1 MDTAKT
7 KKGWADRLSDA
18 MEVMAP
24 LFDQPHLASV
34 RDGFVALMPLIIVGA
49 VVLIILQFPCSLA
62 KGSECYLGDTPFF
75 TNAAEGQLSLADK
88 LWVPFNITF
97 GLLSVYVTLSISYAL
112 ARRRG
117 LDPVMPVIFA
127 FLSFILVASPQLAG
141 GEPATHV
148 DNTGLFTA
156 ILVSLVTVEV
166 YRFFI
171 QRNLVITMPAGVP
184 PAIANAFAALIPGA
198 VIVFGW
204 WVIRFLLSIDIA
216 EGLFQVLSKVV
227 PAASTY
233 IAVAIAETFHGF
245 LWTMGIHGDLTIGI
259 ALEPV
264 WTANLAANAQA
275 VANGQAPTAIYTNLF
290 RSYVVPGGSGAT
302 LPLALYF
309 MRSRAP
315 RLRRVGWLGFWP
327 GIFNINEPITFGAPV
342 IFNPVLAIPFILI
355 TFLNATIAY
364 LAHTLGLVTPTYIAA
379 PWTLPSPILMFMA
392 TGFDWR
398 ASILVIITEFIL
410 PGVIWW
416 PAFKAWERQVLEK
429 EGGAEPVARP
439 VPAPATD

>member
-1 MDTAKT
+1 
-7 KKGWADRLSDA
+7 
-18 MEVMAP
+18 MEVLAP

-62 KGSECYLGDTPFF
+62 KGSECYLGDTAFF
-75 TNAAEGQLSLADK
+75 TNAPEGGLSLADK

-97 GLLSVYVTLSISYAL
+97 GLLSVYVTLSIAYAL
-112 ARRRG
+112 SRRRG
-117 LDPVMPVIFA
+117 LDPLMPVIFA
-127 FLSFILVASPQLAG
+127 FLSFLLVASPQLAG
-141 GEPATHV
+141 GEPATHL

-156 ILVSLVTVEV
+156 ILVSLITVEV

-171 QRNLVITMPAGVP
+171 ERNLVITMPAGVP

-204 WVIRFLLSIDIA
+204 WIIRFLLNIDIA
-216 EGLFQVLSKVV
+216 EGLFQVLSRVV

-233 IAVAIAETFHGF
+233 VAVAIAETFHAF

-275 VANGQAPTAIYTNLF
+275 VADGQTPTAIYTGIF

-302 LPLALYF
+302 LPLAFYF
-309 MRSRAP
+309 IRSKAP
-315 RLRRVGWLGFWP
+315 RLRRVGWLGIWP

-342 IFNPVLAIPFILI
+342 IFNPVLAIPFIII

-364 LAHTLGLVTPTYIAA
+364 LAHTLGLVSPTYIAA

-392 TGFDWR
+392 TGFDIR
-398 ASILVIITEFIL
+398 ASILVIITEFVL
-410 PGVIWW
+410 PAVIWW

-429 EGGAEPVARP
+429 EGGTEVVGA
-439 VPAPATD
+439 PAPAPAD

>member
-364 LAHTLGLVTPTYIAA
+364 LAHTLGLVSPTYIAA

-398 ASILVIITEFIL
+398 ASVLVIITEFVL